1 MDASALRWTLAIIGT
16 VLLVGIYL
24 HGLHQNRLRK
34 RVAMETLT
42 REKSDSTFIEDEELR
57 TELDNLGLIMTATD
71 EHESYDDIHIN
82 PAIEADLTPFKPLPP
97 EWFVADIFAIVEPE
111 QRVNYLLYHSDYHLM
126 ADEAIESV
134 LQMPG
139 LVLNKA
145 GYIEC
150 RHEGELVFTITSL
163 SEPGNFIGI
172 SNGNSE
178 FYTQGFNCFINLQ
191 TNSDPAASYEIM
203 LQKINDLVL
212 LLEVEVYQFN
222 HDLLTISDVTRI
234 RSELLS

>member
-34 RVAMETLT
+34 RIAMETLT
-42 REKSDSTFIEDEELR
+42 REKSDSAFIEDEQLR
-57 TELDNLGLIMTATD
+57 TELDNLSLIITAMD

-82 PAIEADLTPFKPLPP
+82 PAIEADLRLFKSPP
-97 EWFVADIFAIVEPE
+97 QEWFVADIFAIVEPE
-111 QRVNYLLYHSDYHLM
+111 QRVNYLLYRADYQLM
-126 ADEAIESV
+126 TDDAIESV
-134 LQMPG
+134 LQVAG
-139 LVLNKA
+139 LLVNKA

-150 RHEGELVFTITSL
+150 RHEGEVAFTITSL
-163 SEPGNFIGI
+163 SAPGHFMGTP
-172 SNGNSE
+172 NGDSE
-178 FYTQGFNCFINLQ
+178 FYTLGFNCFIDLQ
-191 TNSDPAASYEIM
+191 TNRDPAASYEIM
-203 LQKINDLVL
+203 LQKIDELVR

-234 RSELLS
+234 RSQLLS